1 LRQPAAPASPCIQ
14 IVTSFILILT
24 AVFIVLSVYEAA
36 LLLAGTLLGVMS
48 LMAYLR
54 APVAYDLSGGRL
66 TVLYRW
72 GEKRFSPVT
81 GCSRIEGRF
90 PMAIRLWGNGGLF
103 AGTGIFWNR
112 TLGIFRVYVTRGK
125 ASELVLV
132 RTSHRPILI
141 SPENPGHF
149 IDEAGIAKRSPGDAV
164 RPGHEAAI
172 PKTR

>member
-1 LRQPAAPASPCIQ
+1 MRQPAAPASPCIK

-24 AVFIVLSVYEAA
+24 AVFILLSVYQAA
-36 LLLAGTLLGVMS
+36 LLFAGTLLGVMT
-48 LMAYLR
+48 LVAYLR
-54 APVAYDLSGGRL
+54 APVAYDISGGRL

-72 GEKRFSPVT
+72 GEKRFGPVV

-125 ASELVLV
+125 PSELVLV
-132 RTSHRPILI
+132 RTPRRPILI
-141 SPENPGHF
+141 SPENPAHF
-149 IDEAGIAKRSPGDAV
+149 IEGAGFHKSPPEDSV
-164 RPGHEAAI
+164 RPRHETAI
-172 PKTR
+172 PETR